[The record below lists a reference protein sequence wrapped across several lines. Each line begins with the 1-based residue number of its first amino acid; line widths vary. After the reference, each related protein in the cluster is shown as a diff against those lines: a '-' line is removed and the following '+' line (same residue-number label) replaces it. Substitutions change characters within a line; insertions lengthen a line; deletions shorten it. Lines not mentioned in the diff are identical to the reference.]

1 MYVYITLKKLKVFSV
16 SLNRFE
22 LRDASNLKIIVI
34 GKLVLNLLISLRV
47 SHKNGALQLSY

>member
-1 MYVYITLKKLKVFSV
+1 MYVYRTLKKLKVFSV